1 MDYSALLRQKK
12 VREFIRFCL
21 VGTVAAGIHY
31 GIYYW
36 LQAYLALNI
45 AYTAGDLIS
54 LACNFFMTSYFT
66 FRSKPTVLKATGF
79 GFSHLINYLLHM
91 VLFNVFLWMGVPRL
105 LAPLLVLAVA
115 VPANFILLRWVFKY
129 KKSSENE
136 E

>member
-36 LQAYLALNI
+36 LQAYLSLNI
-45 AYTAGDLIS
+45 AYTAGYLIS

-115 VPANFILLRWVFKY
+115 VPANFILLRWVFKH